1 MKFSDFW
8 VVWWKFTKFLVSYL
22 KPQVSFSLNFVS
34 LFNVMRDNCSVLYLL
49 KLYIILA
56 KVTHESPKFQT
67 FNCSHE
73 ISPNLYFHTVL
84 LLKVYRISAKKKY
97 REAISPDTEK
107 WCRIWRKLISCFKN
121 DKNLVNFYLN
131 TWNSQNFSFD
141 WLLLCKVYNVW
152 TKKGT
157 EGLSFLTLKSDA
169 NFEEE
174 LTSGLKNNMRNIT
187 NFHHNTLKSQN
198 WDSDGIL

>member
-22 KPQVSFSLNFVS
+22 KPQVSFSLNLVS

-73 ISPNLYFHTVL
+73 ISPNLYFHRVL
-84 LLKVYRISAKKKY
+84 LLKVYRISAKKS
-97 REAISPDTEK
+97 IEK
-107 WCRIWRKLISCFKN
+107 L
-121 DKNLVNFYLN
+121 
-131 TWNSQNFSFD
+131 
-141 WLLLCKVYNVW
+141 
-152 TKKGT
+152 
-157 EGLSFLTLKSDA
+157 FLQTLKSDA
-169 NFEEE
+169 EFEENWFLVSKMRRIWCIFTWTLEILKISTLIGLFCAKYITFE
-174 LTSGLKNNMRNIT
+174 LKKYRGIIFL
-187 NFHHNTLKSQN
+187 NTKE
-198 WDSDGIL
+198 WCKFWRRID